1 MTEAQA
7 ESINIEVLYFAGLR
21 EHTGK
26 HSESFSFP
34 NPCSSNDVLSVIS
47 NAYPHLQNLC
57 DRSRVAIDQSFI
69 HEAVAISN
77 SSEIA
82 VIPPVSG
89 G

>member
-1 MTEAQA
+1 MID
-7 ESINIEVLYFAGLR
+7 INVLYFAGLR

-26 HSESFSFP
+26 TSEAFSLP
-34 NPCSSNDVLSVIS
+34 SPCGSEDVLDCIRT
-47 NAYPHLQNLC
+47 AYPHLVNLC

-69 HEAVAISN
+69 NESVDIHEK
-77 SSEIA
+77 SEIA